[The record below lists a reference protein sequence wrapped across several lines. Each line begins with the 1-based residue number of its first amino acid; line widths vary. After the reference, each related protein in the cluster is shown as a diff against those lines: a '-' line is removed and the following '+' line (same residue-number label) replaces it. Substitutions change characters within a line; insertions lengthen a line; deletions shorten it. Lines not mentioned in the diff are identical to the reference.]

1 MAQTVDN
8 NLRFF
13 VWHQGSK
20 LILCQPLSGTVA
32 HALTEG
38 ILNTEVTASYPLF
51 PTETPDTETAE
62 YLMFDVF
69 SSRIVPATTTPS
81 DSDLRLMAV
90 AKLRCQYMH
99 RLEMLLQKYIH
110 RFCSPLE
117 VEMHNYLSMLTGNSE
132 FNADHPVVLEYSDIL
147 DISHTEGY
155 NDLKM
160 RLDSY
165 GLLKIKAFALFEKF
179 KRSINECYTEQEAKA
194 TLEQTKYE
202 LYSAAAI

>member
-1 MAQTVDN
+1 MAQKVDN
-8 NLRFF
+8 DLRFF
-13 VWHQGSK
+13 LWHQGSK

-38 ILNTEVTASYPLF
+38 ILNTEVTASFPLF
-51 PTETPDTETAE
+51 PTETPEVETSQ

-69 SSRIVPATTTPS
+69 TSRIVPASFTPS
-81 DSDLRLMAV
+81 EADL
-90 AKLRCQYMH
+90 KLIKLANLRSLYLH
-99 RLEMLLQKYIH
+99 RLEMLLQKYVY

-117 VEMHNYLSMLTGNSE
+117 VEMHNYLSTLSLGRE
-132 FNADHPVVLEYSDIL
+132 FNITHPMVLEYSDIL
-147 DISHTEGY
+147 NISNVEGY

-160 RLDSY
+160 RFDSY

-179 KRSINECYTEQEAKA
+179 KRPLNECYTEQEAKA